1 MTTTQERLQILK
13 MIEEGKIKAEEGAR
27 LIEALDSVSSGP
39 AAPAQPQPPMPGEAP
54 FDPAGKGTK
63 WLRVRVTDTDSG
75 KARVNVRLPVG
86 LIKAGVKMGAKF
98 SPEIEGLDIDQLM
111 TFINSGE
118 LGQIVD
124 VFDEDDGEHVEVF
137 IE

>member
-1 MTTTQERLQILK
+1 MTSTQERLQILK

-27 LIEALDSVSSGP
+27 LIEALDSVSSSAP
-39 AAPAQPQPPMPGEAP
+39 AAQAQPSMPGETTV
-54 FDPAGKGTK
+54 DLAGKGTK

>member
-27 LIEALDSVSSGP
+27 LIEALDSVSSTP
-39 AAPAQPQPPMPGEAP
+39 APAQPAAPGDAP
-54 FDPAGKGTK
+54 VDLAGKNTK

-75 KARVNVRLPVG
+75 KAKVNVRLPVG

-98 SPEIEGLDIDQLM
+98 SPEIEGLEIDQLM
-111 TFINSGE
+111 TYINSE
-118 LGQIVD
+118 TMGQIVD
-124 VFDEDDGEHVEVF
+124 VFDEEGGEHVEVF

>member
-13 MIEEGKIKAEEGAR
+13 MIEEGKIKADEGAR
-27 LIEALDSVSSGP
+27 LIEALDTVTS
-39 AAPAQPQPPMPGEAP
+39 APAPAQPPMPGETTV
-54 FDPAGKGTK
+54 DLTGKGTK

-124 VFDEDDGEHVEVF
+124 VFDEDGGEHVEVF

>member
-1 MTTTQERLQILK
+1 MATTEERMKILM
-13 MIEEGKIKAEEGAR
+13 MIEQGKVSAEEGAK
-27 LIEALDSVSSGP
+27 LLAALASANRPLGGLSASG
-39 AAPAQPQPPMPGEAP
+39 A
-54 FDPAGKGTK
+54 K

-124 VFDEDDGEHVEVF
+124 VFDEDGGEHVEVF

>member
-13 MIEEGKIKAEEGAR
+13 MIEDGKIKAEEGAR
-27 LIEALDSVSSGP
+27 LIEALDTVASAP
-39 AAPAQPQPPMPGEAP
+39 APAQAP
-54 FDPAGKGTK
+54 APSDTPVDMAGKNTK

-75 KARVNVRLPVG
+75 KAKVNVRLPVG

-98 SPEIEGLDIDQLM
+98 SPEIEGLEIDQLM
-111 TFINSGE
+111 TYINSE
-118 LGQIVD
+118 TMGQIVD
-124 VFDEDDGEHVEVF
+124 VFDEEGGEHVEVF